1 LRAGKKKRFSPFHAS
16 EKRGT
21 LQSRVEWCFSPF
33 REIEAMEGNLRITV
47 SVADKPLVFSL
58 CRKAEQ
64 LGTLPVDHWWMPT
77 TALYAQ
83 RARSN
88 QAAGN
93 FAAVTAGFWALCG
106 REGTQHDP
114 EVQQSYL
121 LARLVPFTRNQG
133 SRRIFADACLG
144 PPRRRSRSPRQDLVE
159 ELEPLLQA
167 SRTRR
172 MSRLDFQRKTGDV
185 LGPPALAQEAV
196 NTYQALCQEL
206 FAPAQQRLLADEAG
220 AVAQTLACWQR
231 WMRSIGR
238 RRGREQEKQVLD
250 VLSYE
255 ARASL
260 HRCYS
265 AVWEMPLLPHLRAR
279 YQLSDAS
286 VRFLRLWHLD
296 QAEESNLGE
305 QALFHLFHGHIFG
318 LHPAGALLLQTPTGR
333 EALGHWIADPTA
345 AHWGSLL
352 HAIYLATHVYLG
364 RREQAALER
373 RKQPV
378 LAGNSDLLEQA
389 SGSRRPRKSRPRSRA
404 D

>member
-1 LRAGKKKRFSPFHAS
+1 MVGKH
-16 EKRGT
+16 
-21 LQSRVEWCFSPF
+21 
-33 REIEAMEGNLRITV
+33 RITV
-47 SVADKPLVFSL
+47 LVAEQPFTFSL
-58 CRKAEQ
+58 CRKDES
-64 LGTLPVDHWWMPT
+64 LGAVPVNHWWMPT

-83 RARSN
+83 RARRP
-88 QAAGN
+88 QAHGN

-106 REGTQHDP
+106 REGAQHDS

-133 SRRIFADACLG
+133 SRRIFADACLS
-144 PPRRRSRSPRQDLVE
+144 PPRRRSRWPRQDLAE

-167 SRTRR
+167 SRTTR

-185 LGPPALAQEAV
+185 LGPPALAAEAV
-196 NTYQALCQEL
+196 EIYHVFCQEL
-206 FAPAQQRLLADEAG
+206 FAPAQQRLLTDEAG
-220 AVAQTLACWQR
+220 AVALTFACWQR
-231 WMRSIGR
+231 WMHSIGR

-250 VLSYE
+250 ILSYE

-265 AVWEMPLLPHLRAR
+265 AVWELLLLPYLQERF
-279 YQLSDAS
+279 QLSDTS

-305 QALFHLFHGHIFG
+305 QALFHLFHGHVFG
-318 LHPAGALLLQTPTGR
+318 LHPASALVLQTPTGR
-333 EALGHWIADPTA
+333 QVLGQWIANPTVA
-345 AHWGSLL
+345 LWESLL
-352 HAIYLATHVYLG
+352 HAIYLATHIYLG
-364 RREQAALER
+364 RREQIAFER

-378 LAGNSDLLEQA
+378 QAGDSDLLEEA
-389 SGSRRPRKSRPRSRA
+389 ADPRRSRKGRPRSRG